1 MYSNI
6 LVPISFDSDTKTERA
21 IAIARH
27 LAKPEARIT
36 LLHVMEQVP
45 GYAITYLP
53 ADYVTQSRAAVE
65 AELHQMALTLP
76 HGRGVVVEGH
86 SGRTIL
92 DYAAEQ
98 GSDLIV
104 IASHR
109 PGMSDLL
116 LGSTASMVVRHAACS
131 VHVLR

>member
-1 MYSNI
+1 MDSNI
-6 LVPISFDSDTKTERA
+6 LAPISFDSDTKTERA

-76 HGRGVVVEGH
+76 HGRGVVVEGRDIGTVVFPDADH
-86 SGRTIL
+86 GIFRPTVDEPDQPYRWRRRPPGYYEALFDWIADL
-92 DYAAEQ
+92 D
-98 GSDLIV
+98 L
-104 IASHR
+104 
-109 PGMSDLL
+109 
-116 LGSTASMVVRHAACS
+116 
-131 VHVLR
+131 

>member
-36 LLHVMEQVP
+36 LLHVMEHVP

-65 AELHQMALTLP
+65 AELQQMALTLP

>member
-6 LVPISFDSDTKTERA
+6 LVPISFDSDTKTDRA

-36 LLHVMEQVP
+36 LLHVMEHVP

-76 HGRGVVVEGH
+76 QGRGVVVEGH